1 MIIIYIYIYM
11 YNSIVIVS
19 YSSGVVSSKV
29 EVGIVMTMRREIVVS
44 IGILIFMAK

>member
-1 MIIIYIYIYM
+1 MIIIYIYM

-19 YSSGVVSSKV
+19 YSSSVVSSKV